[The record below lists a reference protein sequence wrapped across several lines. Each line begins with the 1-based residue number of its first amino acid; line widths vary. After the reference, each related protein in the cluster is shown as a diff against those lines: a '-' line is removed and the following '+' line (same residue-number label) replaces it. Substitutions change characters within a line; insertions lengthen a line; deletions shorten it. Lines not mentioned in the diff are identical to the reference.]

1 MHSPRRQ
8 RETCG
13 CSAKTDKA
21 LERKQPRNNKIAI
34 QPKDLYRK
42 LAALLANIDEEKSKD
57 RFLFSVLAKLE
68 NSFARELHIAH
79 GSLYKEHGDQFFL
92 LPSPGTKAA
101 LDRQEPAFPEGERA
115 LDAEAA
121 QLVIR
126 NGSYIY
132 NDPALSINRQ
142 INLQREYAVP
152 AAFIVQNP
160 DQRWIFVFALE
171 NSWVREEVE
180 FCLNAVRAQLN
191 FRLFSDAM
199 ENDVRQAEII
209 QQSLLP
215 SSPPYIAGYETAGR
229 SLPAEVVGGDFF
241 DFSIFCKDVFSVA
254 VGDASGHGLAAA
266 LLVRDVVTGLRM
278 GVEKEMKMAEAMQKL
293 NRVIHR
299 STLST
304 RFVSLFYGEIETH
317 GNIFYVNAGHPPP
330 LLVHGALVKQLP
342 ATGTILGALP
352 EISLHRASARFEAG
366 AVMVMY
372 SDGLLERRNDADEEF
387 GLFRLEELLVQHQ
400 QKSAANILE
409 AIYQTAFAFG
419 NQAKWKDDVTVVV
432 VKKSQAES
440 APRF

>member
-1 MHSPRRQ
+1 M
-8 RETCG
+8 
-13 CSAKTDKA
+13 
-21 LERKQPRNNKIAI
+21 I

-42 LAALLANIDEEKSKD
+42 LAALLANIEEGKSKD

-68 NSFARELHIAH
+68 NSFAKDLHLTN
-79 GSLYKEHGDQFFL
+79 GRLYAEERDRFL
-92 LPSPGTKAA
+92 PVSAP
-101 LDRQEPAFPEGERA
+101 DRQASAPAQSMTA

-126 NGSYIY
+126 NGCYIY

-142 INLQREYAVP
+142 ISLQREYTVP

-160 DQRWIFVFALE
+160 SRRWIFVFALR
-171 NSWVREEVE
+171 SGWVREEVE

-199 ENDVRQAEII
+199 KNDVRQAEVI

-215 SSPPYIAGYETAGR
+215 SSPPHIGGYETAGR

-241 DFSIFCKDVFSVA
+241 DFTIFNEEVFSTA

-304 RFVSLFYGEIETH
+304 RFVSLFYGEIESN

-330 LLVHGALVKQLP
+330 LLVHGAQVKQLL

-352 EISLHRASARFEAG
+352 EITLHRASARFEAG
-366 AVMVMY
+366 AVLVMY
-372 SDGLLERRNDADEEF
+372 SDGLLEHRNELDEEF
-387 GLFRLEELLVQHQ
+387 GLSRLEELLVQHQ
-400 QKSAANILE
+400 TKSAQNILE
-409 AIYQTAFAFG
+409 TIYQTVFAFG
-419 NQAKWKDDVTVVV
+419 KQAKWKDDVTVVV
-432 VKKSQAES
+432 VKKS
-440 APRF
+440 PG